1 MAQEARREEYQIE
14 LRNADHSAKL
24 ALDAQ
29 ELIVSDLVE
38 LYSTFLMTTVSER
51 FTPTAMGIWVFT
63 DNPVTRLL
71 LIV

>member
-29 ELIVSDLVE
+29 EIIVSDLTK
-38 LYSTFLMTTVSER
+38 LYST
-51 FTPTAMGIWVFT
+51 I
-63 DNPVTRLL
+63 
-71 LIV
+71 

>member
-29 ELIVSDLVE
+29 EIIVSDLTE

-51 FTPTAMGIWVFT
+51 FTPAAMGILVFT

>member
-29 ELIVSDLVE
+29 ELIVSDLTE

-51 FTPTAMGIWVFT
+51 FTPTVMGIWVFT